1 VGPIRL
7 VGLGVAK
14 SAQAYE
20 EFSIAARECE
30 RDLYNR
36 ALRFTHN
43 PAEARDLTQRALEKG
58 LRSLHQF
65 EPGTN
70 IRVWLLRILV
80 NLFLDDCRRA
90 ARAPKHE
97 PLDDRVLPSAVAE
110 EAEEEPP
117 WARITSAQFAEA
129 MSSLS
134 PLFRQI
140 YELRVRDNLRY
151 HEIAA
156 RLDIPPGT
164 VATRLA
170 RARRRL
176 YELLAP
182 VAAGPEQQ

>member
-1 VGPIRL
+1 
-7 VGLGVAK
+7 VART
-14 SAQAYE
+14 AQAYE
-20 EFSIAARECE
+20 EFCVAAREHE
-30 RDLYNR
+30 RDLYTR

-43 PAEARDLTQRALEKG
+43 PSEARDLTQRALERG
-58 LRSLHQF
+58 LKSLHRF

-80 NLFLDDCRRA
+80 NLFLDDCRRS
-90 ARAPKHE
+90 ARSPKLE
-97 PLDDRVLPSAVAE
+97 PLDDRVLPAAD

-117 WARITSAQFAEA
+117 WARISSEQFAQA
-129 MSSLS
+129 MHSLS

-151 HEIAA
+151 HEIAE

>member
-1 VGPIRL
+1 MAR
-7 VGLGVAK
+7 

-20 EFSIAARECE
+20 EFSVAAREHE
-30 RDLYNR
+30 RDLYTR
-36 ALRFTHN
+36 ALRLTHN
-43 PAEARDLTQRALEKG
+43 PAEARDLTQRALERG

-65 EPGTN
+65 APGTN

-90 ARAPKHE
+90 ARGPKLE
-97 PLDDRVLPSAVAE
+97 SLDATPGRQLPSAVVE
-110 EAEEEPP
+110 EPEEEPP
-117 WARITSAQFAEA
+117 WARITSEQFNQA
-129 MSSLS
+129 MHSLS

-182 VAAGPEQQ
+182 MAAGPEQQ